1 MSMGP
6 RARLVPELRVD
17 SIRKSLAFWCDV
29 LGFRIKY
36 ERPEVQFAYIELDG
50 AELMLDQ
57 RGSGPADRRGIWV
70 TGPME
75 RPYGRGI
82 NLEIQTAEFD
92 ATLARVKVAGIPIY
106 FGPEERWYRTGD
118 VELGVRQFLV
128 QDPDG
133 YLVRMQQ
140 GIGERPLSPTA
151 PS

>member
-1 MSMGP
+1 MDVRF
-6 RARLVPELRVD
+6 RAALVPELQVD
-17 SIRKSLAFWCDV
+17 DIGKSLTFWCDV

-36 ERPEVQFAYIELDG
+36 ERPEVQFAYIERDG

-75 RPYGRGI
+75 CPYGRGI
-82 NLEIQTAEFD
+82 NFEIQTTDID
-92 ATLARVKVAGIPIY
+92 AALARVTAAGIPIY
-106 FGPEERWYRTGD
+106 FGPEERWYRAGD
-118 VELGVRQFLV
+118 MELGVRQFLV

-140 GIGERPLSPTA
+140 GIGSRPSQ
-151 PS
+151 SH